1 MGSAYR
7 VEYPKSLCQPGN
19 PSLHRIRSSLDSML
33 ISSTFHIAFVH
44 PVFTVAMYNPLMA
57 KTKKIQAVGPTV
69 QPETAKVFTGIKRRP
84 ITIQKPGTVN
94 PTETLRRLRNQ

>member
-1 MGSAYR
+1 VWNIQSRYVILEIHRCIESAR
-7 VEYPKSLCQPGN
+7 VSVLV
-19 PSLHRIRSSLDSML
+19 
-33 ISSTFHIAFVH
+33 SSTLHIAFVH

-57 KTKKIQAVGPTV
+57 KTKKIQAVGPSV

-94 PTETLRRLRNQ
+94 PTETLRRLRSQ